1 MNCIS
6 NYFLYYYNYYY
17 NTPKKKIDVPK
28 SKSKMESDYTY
39 DLIFSNINNSS
50 KQLNIVLYEIYS
62 NGINIDKTKFKKFLY
77 NNKIYKIHI
86 PKKLKSYLSII
97 HTIKNYNIHNVLIP
111 NEIYFNNYKQEVVQI
126 YKYYPDG
133 DLFDYFYNNHLIHSE
148 ILNIYKQ
155 IVNIMYNLHTQ
166 YIVHRDLKLEN
177 FLIYNK
183 NDNIQIVLID
193 LDFSVIN
200 NNKNTDTFKGGTEQ
214 YVAYEIINGNS
225 NITDWV
231 SCDIWSVCIILY
243 TLLFRSF
250 PWQNSSKNNI
260 HFIQY
265 INEYDDLYWYNKLS
279 ELNINNTYKKIYSKI
294 FNYGFNLDHT
304 KRCNITYIKNLLEK
318 I

>member
-6 NYFLYYYNYYY
+6 NYFLYYYNYYCS
-17 NTPKKKIDVPK
+17 TPKKKIDVPK
-28 SKSKMESDYTY
+28 SNSKIELDYTY
-39 DLIFSNINNSS
+39 DLVFSNINNSS

-62 NGINIDKTKFKKFLY
+62 NGINIDKTKSKIFLY

-86 PKKLKSYLSII
+86 PKSLKNYLSVI

-111 NEIYFNNYKQEVVQI
+111 QEMYFNNYKKDTVQI
-126 YKYYPDG
+126 YKYYSDG
-133 DLFDYFYNNHLIHSE
+133 DLFDYFYNNNLIQSE

-155 IVNIMYNLHTQ
+155 IINIVDNLHKH

-193 LDFSVIN
+193 LDYSVIN
-200 NNKNTDTFKGGTEQ
+200 NNTNTDTFNSGTEQ
-214 YVAYEIINGNS
+214 YVAYEIINNK
-225 NITDWV
+225 NITNWA
-231 SCDIWSVCIILY
+231 SCDIWSSSIILY
-243 TLLFRSF
+243 ILLFRLF

-265 INEYDDLYWYNKLS
+265 INEYDDLYWYDKLS
-279 ELNINNTYKKIYSKI
+279 ELNINDTYKKIYSKI

-304 KRCNITYIKNLLEK
+304 ERCNITYIKNLVDKL
-318 I
+318 